1 MPNLFTNAEYADIH
15 FIYGFCNGNSEEA
28 SREYARRFPNRRRP
42 DAQVFANTHRHFRE
56 SGLRKIPINV
66 IERDERNREEILN
79 IFNENNRLSSRNAVR
94 QLRTRNVVVSKTKIL
109 RTLHKDGRKP
119 YHLQPVQ
126 HLLPE
131 DGPRRINFS
140 TWILRSVERDNGFLS
155 KIIWTDEA
163 TFTRRGKVNFHNL
176 HVWSHE
182 NPHEIRPRA
191 FQTEFSVNVWLGVQ
205 DNQLCGPH
213 FLPPRLNAQEFLN
226 FLDNDLPDCLEN
238 IPLNRRREAWFQ
250 MDGAPAHYGNN
261 VRNWCNNH
269 YPGRWIGRLPGVH
282 EYEPGRGPAAWPPRS
297 PDLNV
302 LDFFVWGTLV
312 DLVYTT
318 PVDTREQL
326 ILRIQEACHTVQ
338 NNWHQIRAAVNSVR
352 RRCQKCIE
360 VNGMHFEQLLL

>member
-15 FIYGFCNGNSEEA
+15 LIYGFCNGNSEEA

-42 DAQVFANTHRHFRE
+42 DAQVFINVHRCFRE
-56 SGLRKIPINV
+56 FGLQKNPRNV
-66 IERDERNREEILN
+66 YVNERHQNEILN
-79 IFNENNRLSSRNAVR
+79 AFDENNRLSSRHGVR
-94 QLRTRNVVVSKTKIL
+94 QLRTRNVIVSKTKIL
-109 RTLHKDGRKP
+109 RTLHRDGRKAF
-119 YHLQPVQ
+119 HLQPVQ
-126 HLLPE
+126 SLLPE
-131 DGPRRINFS
+131 DGPRRLNFC
-140 TWILRSVERDNGFLS
+140 TWILRSVERDDSFLN
-155 KIIWTDEA
+155 KILWTDEA

-191 FQTEFSVNVWLGVQ
+191 FQNEFSVNVWLGVQ

-213 FLPPRLNAQEFLN
+213 FLPPRLNSLLFLH
-226 FLDNDLPDCLEN
+226 FLENDLPNYLED
-238 IPLNRRREAWFQ
+238 IPLNMRREAWFQ

-261 VRNWCNNH
+261 IINWCNTNF
-269 YPGRWIGRLPGVH
+269 PGRWIGRMRGV
-282 EYEPGRGPAAWPPRS
+282 YGANEPARGPAGWPPRS

-312 DLVYTT
+312 DLVYAT

-326 ILRIQEACHTVQ
+326 VLRIQEACQTLR

-360 VNGMHFEQLLL
+360 ANGMHFEQTM